1 MSMASEVHE
10 MNLEDK
16 IIMLEIQLKAAIQA
30 QEYSHKNLMI
40 LERNR
45 QKAWEENKQLR
56 EQLNGN

>member
-1 MSMASEVHE
+1 MASEVHE